1 MAATAKKKTASKKT
15 RQAKVTRKSTAKKV
29 APKATKAASA
39 NNGKGVTLDK
49 LKKFNIFAAV
59 SNAAFAVLSI
69 IFISKDTVVASLPY
83 AAKDDFASATDTVFG
98 AAYKILSEVEI
109 RYLLAFIFGL
119 SAVFSILLATKL
131 QSRYNA
137 QLTKSASILR
147 WVFTGISLGLILEL
161 SSKLANVDNIAT
173 LKTIGAL
180 VVVTSILWIIS
191 EQQNKGSKGKLAIF
205 YLSLLT
211 LFLAVM
217 PLALSLVASAIY
229 GMEWFGWHVYL
240 LAFAVIFG
248 LAVIAYNQYKS
259 AKYGVSAKGYLE
271 LEGKYLSVDYLVKF
285 SAFIILLIALYK

>member
-1 MAATAKKKTASKKT
+1 MAATAKKKTAGKKT

-29 APKATKAASA
+29 APKATKAAPA
-39 NNGKGVTLDK
+39 NSGKDITLDK

-69 IFISKDTVVASLPY
+69 IFISKDTVVANLPY

-98 AAYKILSEVEI
+98 AAYKTLCEVEI

-137 QLTKSASILR
+137 QLTKSVSILR

-191 EQQNKGSKGKLAIF
+191 EQQNRGSKGKLAIF
-205 YLSLLT
+205 YLSLFT

-217 PLALSLVASAIY
+217 PLMLSLAASAVY

-248 LAVIAYNQYKS
+248 LAVITYNQYKS